1 MNNNENSGLGHG
13 RPRHYRRVF
22 LFTVLCFLAGLWLI
36 SFTFLDFP
44 WSDMGTLRIM
54 VDLMT
59 LALGIMM
66 ILLSVSL
73 WKGII

>member
-1 MNNNENSGLGHG
+1 MNHNENPEHIHG

-22 LFTVLCFLAGLWLI
+22 LFTVMCFLVGLWLI
-36 SFTFLDFP
+36 SFTIIDFP

-59 LALGIMM
+59 LALGMMM